1 MATNFTVA
9 APLCGF
15 GHGCNANALRGR
27 EVWLPSVV
35 FHQEIAASPEAI
47 VPAEVMTTSLGSARR
62 PGKSKVKLGKS
73 IVYG

>member
-15 GHGCNANALRGR
+15 GHGCNANALRGL
-27 EVWLPSVV
+27 VASVV

-62 PGKSKVKLGKS
+62 PGTESKVKLGKS